1 MIRRMSVTVR
11 TALVTGA
18 NRGLGLETARQL
30 AAQGLHVIVT
40 SREAPA
46 ARAAA
51 DALAKGKPP
60 GQVTALPLP
69 LDVGDP
75 AQIAAAAEHLRA
87 AGTALDVLV
96 NNAGIAMDGFDA
108 EVARRTIE
116 VNFLGP
122 LRVTEALLPL
132 VAAGG
137 TIVMVS
143 SGMGELSGVDDR
155 LRARFTDPKLTRD
168 GLVALAQEFVADV
181 AAGRHRERGW
191 PSSGVPR
198 LEDRAQR
205 ARARL
210 GARARR
216 APDHH
221 QRGLSGLGAHGHGRA
236 RRQPQRREGRGVDR
250 LGGDARRRA
259 DRRLL
264 PRRPPHR
271 LVVDRPG
278 AGGLGS
284 ALHYVAPR

>member
-1 MIRRMSVTVR
+1 MIHRMPVTTR

-30 AAQGLHVIVT
+30 VAQGLAVIVT

-51 DALAKGKPP
+51 DALAQGKPP

-75 AQIAAAAEHLRA
+75 AQIGAAADHLRA
-87 AGTALDVLV
+87 ANITIDVLV

-168 GLVALAQEFVADV
+168 ELVALAAEFVADV
-181 AAGRHRERGW
+181 GAGRHRERGW
-191 PSSGVPR
+191 PSSAYRVSKIALNALVRVWAPE
-198 LEDRAQR
+198 LA
-205 ARARL
+205 
-210 GARARR
+210 ARR
-216 APDHH
+216 IIINAVCPGWVRTDM
-221 QRGLSGLGAHGHGRA
+221 GGSGASRSVEKGAASIVWAAALDGEPTGGFFRDGR
-236 RRQPQRREGRGVDR
+236 RIDW
-250 LGGDARRRA
+250 
-259 DRRLL
+259 
-264 PRRPPHR
+264 
-271 LVVDRPG
+271 
-278 AGGLGS
+278 
-284 ALHYVAPR
+284 